1 MIAGSEKES
10 RSIMMDAAIRS
21 VARYGFEGFT
31 TKKWAAE
38 TGVAEGS
45 LYYHFKSKD
54 ELLNE
59 TFFYIEQEI
68 LELCQDDFKEIES
81 SEDLKGKADRML
93 ERYYRFLLDNPEK
106 TLFYFRFR
114 TSPRFNNEIRDRRSV
129 YTGDFQKKLFSCCQ
143 EAKGEEEGLILQSYV
158 LDTTVSLA
166 YRTIMGQLS
175 DTEESTRKI
184 IDLVL
189 GGVRTVIAI

>member
-68 LELCQDDFKEIES
+68 MELCQDDFKGIES
-81 SEDLKGKADRML
+81 SEDLKGNAGQML
-93 ERYYRFLLDNPEK
+93 ERYYRFLIDNPEK

-129 YTGDFQKKLFSCCQ
+129 YAEDFQKKLSICCQ
-143 EAKGEEEGLILQSYV
+143 EAKGEEDGLILQSYV

-166 YRTIMGQLS
+166 YRTVMGQLP
-175 DTEESTRKI
+175 DTEESARKV

-189 GGVRTVIAI
+189 GGVRSVIAI

>member
-129 YTGDFQKKLFSCCQ
+129 YTGDFQKKLSSCCQ

>member
-68 LELCQDDFKEIES
+68 MELFLEDFKEIES
-81 SEDLKGKADRML
+81 SEDLKKKGNQIV
-93 ERYYRFLLDNPEK
+93 EHYYRFLLGNPDK

-114 TSPRFNNEIRDRRSV
+114 TSPRFNNEIREHQRT
-129 YTGDFQKKLFSCCQ
+129 YAGDFQKKLNKCYPGA
-143 EAKGEEEGLILQSYV
+143 EGEEDCIIIQSYV

-166 YRTIMGQLS
+166 YRTIMGQLP
-175 DTEESTRKI
+175 DTEENTHKVI
-184 IDLVL
+184 NLLL
-189 GGVRTVIAI
+189 GGVRTVMAI

>member
-1 MIAGSEKES
+1 MIAGSERES

-59 TFFYIEQEI
+59 TFFYIEKEI
-68 LELCQDDFKEIES
+68 TELCIDGLKEIKS
-81 SEDLKGKADRML
+81 REDLREKGDRIL
-93 ERYYRFLLDNPEK
+93 ERYYRFLIENPEK
-106 TLFYFRFR
+106 TMFYFRFR
-114 TSPRFNNEIRDRRSV
+114 TSPRFNSEIQEQQETYAGELRERLGR
-129 YTGDFQKKLFSCCQ
+129 YITCKEGETG
-143 EAKGEEEGLILQSYV
+143 ELILRSYV

-166 YRTIMGQLS
+166 YRTIMGLFS
-175 DTEESTRKI
+175 DTEDNTREVI
-184 IDLVL
+184 SLVL
-189 GGVRTVIAI
+189 GGIRAQIEV